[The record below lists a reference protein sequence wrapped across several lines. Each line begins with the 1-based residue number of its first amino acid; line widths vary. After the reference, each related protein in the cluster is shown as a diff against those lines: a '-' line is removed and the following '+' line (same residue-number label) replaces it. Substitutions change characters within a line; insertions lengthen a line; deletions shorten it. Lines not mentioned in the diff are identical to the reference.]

1 MGVIIDM
8 QIWIRTTTSS
18 IYSALSEVIS
28 DRQTGTSFG
37 LHSVQRNGLETR
49 ECMEPPGLEP
59 PTPHTARERAREA
72 VVYLLPTTPALP
84 GFVVRPQGSCLP
96 PASHYHYHICH
107 LPTPQ
112 LPERKPNNNSLCKQQ
127 QTSITQCI
135 NK

>member
-37 LHSVQRNGLETR
+37 LYSVQRNGLETR
-49 ECMEPPGLEP
+49 ERMEPPGLEP

-96 PASHYHYHICH
+96 H
-107 LPTPQ
+107 LPATITTISATFPHHSSQ
-112 LPERKPNNNSLCKQQ
+112 KGNPITTVCVNNNKHQLH
-127 QTSITQCI
+127 
-135 NK
+135 NV